1 MPCVPPSQRESR
13 SCSSRARM
21 VSERLKSAV
30 SMERSLRFSSREEK
44 ETLAAVLRRGRIPLL
59 ALRAWMFCASPPP
72 PSHASP
78 KRKREESAPHSH
90 NAPRIPLLALR
101 AWMRKAATLA
111 SFPCKPEAQARES
124 ASSTYGALL
133 ATGRAVGWRRCPRRR
148 RPVVTALVAVA
159 PAAAWWGEWPASA
172 VGRRSRPAHPCRG

>member
-13 SCSSRARM
+13 SWSSRARM

-30 SMERSLRFSSREEK
+30 SIGKSLRFSSREEK
-44 ETLAAVLRRGRIPLL
+44 ETCGALLRRGRIPLL

-72 PSHASP
+72 PSRASP
-78 KRKREESAPHSH
+78 KRKREESARHSH

-111 SFPCKPEAQARES
+111 SFPCEPDAQARES
-124 ASSTYGALL
+124 ASPTCGALSP
-133 ATGRAVGWRRCPRRR
+133 AVRAAGWRRCPRRR

-159 PAAAWWGEWPASA
+159 PAAAWWGEHSASVA
-172 VGRRSRPAHPCRG
+172 GRRSRPAHPYRG